1 MMNRR
6 KREMKKGFWGVVL
19 VVAMALILS
28 PASAT
33 ALRLDYSNLDGAS
46 ISFSGATDSFTFNDN
61 ALGKDFSIT
70 GGVGL
75 TGATVG
81 LQGHIGGTFTLG
93 VITTSGLLQTAG
105 VTGPGIFE
113 IYDGSN
119 TFHADL
125 VWVDIYTL
133 GGSGGVN
140 SGLAANLANVSYS
153 GSNTDLLQFLNG
165 GVTNITFQF
174 QPAKSLTELTAE
186 ESNST
191 SYSGSL
197 SPVPEPAAMLL
208 LGGSLIVLWGSR
220 KRIKK

>member
-1 MMNRR
+1 MNRR
-6 KREMKKGFWGVVL
+6 KGEMKKGDLGLVL
-19 VVAMALILS
+19 AIAMALMLY
-28 PASAT
+28 PGSAT

-46 ISFSGATDSFTFNDN
+46 IRFSGATDTFTFIDN
-61 ALGKDFSIT
+61 SLGKDFSIT
-70 GGVGL
+70 GGDGL
-75 TGATVG
+75 AGATIG
-81 LQGHIGGTFTLG
+81 LQGHLGGAFTIGA
-93 VITTSGLLQTAG
+93 ITISGSLQTAG
-105 VTGPGIFE
+105 VTGTGIFE

-119 TFHADL
+119 TFQADL

-165 GVTNITFQF
+165 GTTNITFQF
-174 QPAKSLTELTAE
+174 QPAKSLTELTTE